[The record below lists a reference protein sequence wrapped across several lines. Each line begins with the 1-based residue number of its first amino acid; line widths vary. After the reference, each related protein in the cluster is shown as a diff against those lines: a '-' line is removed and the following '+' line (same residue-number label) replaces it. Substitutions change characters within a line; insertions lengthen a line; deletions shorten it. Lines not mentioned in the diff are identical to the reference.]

1 MFLQTERVTKKD
13 LLQIS
18 PKLIQN
24 KFALLNVKVLCT
36 VCNVCIMSTTFVKV
50 FVALIN

>member
-18 PKLIQN
+18 PNLIQN

-36 VCNVCIMSTTFVKV
+36 VCLYYKHHICKSICGTD
-50 FVALIN
+50 

>member
-24 KFALLNVKVLCT
+24 KFALLNVKSFVYGMFVL
-36 VCNVCIMSTTFVKV
+36 
-50 FVALIN
+50 